1 MKRIVL
7 TIVITALAITVF
19 TVGICVA
26 NNKNNPPVTSYI
38 GTTSIIENN
47 TTDVKTT
54 DFIGLKGNDSSL
66 AENKESLSTEIY
78 CQYPMLFDSYFIITT
93 LYSPNFVPVNN
104 NVEVTVKVTETDI
117 TASSIIQTV
126 TTEPIK
132 TTSSALITEPVTTP
146 LTTKYIPLTTEPI
159 ITAPFTAVTDKPV
172 TSGISSPATSNYD
185 LPNTSEPVTTE
196 SLSVT
201 LPETTTTVTLITT
214 EIITTDSPSGG
225 NDPIIIDQGGLL
237 NIDDPDPN
245 YGDSYYELADWER
258 DLLAHLIMGEQGNH
272 GKIGAALVAQCIKD
286 ALLVRGIYENVEDVR
301 VRLSYQA
308 SLNYVPNE
316 DVYWAIDY
324 IFDQGKYAVKHPILY
339 FYDFAYYESHGI
351 DYSNIWHESQEFV
364 VQYGTHRY
372 FWRIK

>member
-1 MKRIVL
+1 M
-7 TIVITALAITVF
+7 
-19 TVGICVA
+19 
-26 NNKNNPPVTSYI
+26 
-38 GTTSIIENN
+38 
-47 TTDVKTT
+47 
-54 DFIGLKGNDSSL
+54 
-66 AENKESLSTEIY
+66 
-78 CQYPMLFDSYFIITT
+78 
-93 LYSPNFVPVNN
+93 
-104 NVEVTVKVTETDI
+104 
-117 TASSIIQTV
+117 
-126 TTEPIK
+126 
-132 TTSSALITEPVTTP
+132 
-146 LTTKYIPLTTEPI
+146 
-159 ITAPFTAVTDKPV
+159 
-172 TSGISSPATSNYD
+172 
-185 LPNTSEPVTTE
+185 
-196 SLSVT
+196 
-201 LPETTTTVTLITT
+201 
-214 EIITTDSPSGG
+214 
-225 NDPIIIDQGGLL
+225 L

-245 YGDSYYELADWER
+245 YGDSFYELADWER